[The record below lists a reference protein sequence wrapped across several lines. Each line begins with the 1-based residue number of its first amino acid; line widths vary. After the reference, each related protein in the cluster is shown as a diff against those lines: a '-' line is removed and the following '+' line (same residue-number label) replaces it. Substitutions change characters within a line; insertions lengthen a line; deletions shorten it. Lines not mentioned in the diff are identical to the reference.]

1 MTAPTAGVR
10 TVLRMRTR
18 EGCEAEFEA
27 AWRRAAA
34 EISRV
39 PGNLRQ
45 ELIRDADDPRTFLIT
60 SDWTDRAA
68 VDEFG
73 RSSARETLTEA
84 LRDLREDAARNTYEV
99 LATVPG
105 EQGPGEGTACR
116 RRRRTVAGRLCG
128 PSCGCAHGRA
138 ARRSSRPRGAGPPR
152 RSAGC
157 PATCGRS

>member
-1 MTAPTAGVR
+1 MSAGEELPGVR
-10 TVLRMRTR
+10 TMLRMRTR

-34 EISRV
+34 EIAHV

-45 ELIRDADDPRTFLIT
+45 ELVRDVEDPRTFVIT

-68 VDEFG
+68 VDGFG

-99 LATVPG
+99 LAVVPG
-105 EQGPGEGTACR
+105 
-116 RRRRTVAGRLCG
+116 VGR
-128 PSCGCAHGRA
+128 PVEVRA
-138 ARRSSRPRGAGPPR
+138 
-152 RSAGC
+152 
-157 PATCGRS
+157 

>member
-1 MTAPTAGVR
+1 VSAGDELPGVR
-10 TVLRMRTR
+10 TMLRMRTR

-34 EISRV
+34 EIAHV

-45 ELIRDADDPRTFLIT
+45 ELVRDVEDPRTFVIT

-68 VDEFG
+68 VDGFG

-99 LATVPG
+99 LAVIPG
-105 EQGPGEGTACR
+105 
-116 RRRRTVAGRLCG
+116 AGR
-128 PSCGCAHGRA
+128 PVEARA
-138 ARRSSRPRGAGPPR
+138 
-152 RSAGC
+152 
-157 PATCGRS
+157 

>member
-1 MTAPTAGVR
+1 MSAGEEVPGVR
-10 TVLRMRTR
+10 TMLRMRTR

-34 EISRV
+34 EIAHV

-45 ELIRDADDPRTFLIT
+45 ELVRDVEDPRTFVIT

-68 VDEFG
+68 VVGFG

-99 LATVPG
+99 LAVVP
-105 EQGPGEGTACR
+105 A
-116 RRRRTVAGRLCG
+116 AG
-128 PSCGCAHGRA
+128 
-138 ARRSSRPRGAGPPR
+138 
-152 RSAGC
+152 RSAG
-157 PATCGRS
+157 AGA

>member
-1 MTAPTAGVR
+1 MR
-10 TVLRMRTR
+10 TLLRMRAQ

-45 ELIRDADDPRTFLIT
+45 ELMRDEGDPRWFAIV
-60 SDWTDRAA
+60 SDWTDRAS
-68 VDEFG
+68 VDAFG
-73 RSSARETLTEA
+73 RSEARETLTEA

-105 EQGPGEGTACR
+105 VQGTA
-116 RRRRTVAGRLCG
+116 
-128 PSCGCAHGRA
+128 
-138 ARRSSRPRGAGPPR
+138 
-152 RSAGC
+152 
-157 PATCGRS
+157 